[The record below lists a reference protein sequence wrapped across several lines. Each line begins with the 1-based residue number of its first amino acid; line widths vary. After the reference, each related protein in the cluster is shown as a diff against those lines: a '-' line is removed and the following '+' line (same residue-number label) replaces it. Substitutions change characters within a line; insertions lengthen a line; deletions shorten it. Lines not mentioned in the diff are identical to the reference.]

1 MAFPADRLQ
10 EPTSGA
16 PRMDTRPDILAYD
29 GFLEQLRGVRGAAAA
44 EREAALLHVSIDHFR
59 ATLRTYAGRTDAVL
73 HQLAAILRSATGGEG
88 VVGEMGWGEFGI
100 IAGPRIRPGELAQ
113 SLVQQISRTDF
124 GATGHGTLYLTASVG
139 IAPVT
144 GPLQK
149 LDEILCT
156 ADAGARAASNAGGN
170 RVLSLR
176 VEDPRAQRDLYEV
189 RTLPHLREAIRDGR
203 LIPYCQPIVPL
214 RPSDDVLPAAEMLI
228 RIETRGG
235 ELLQPAQFLPIAE
248 RFRLTSAIDREIF
261 ERACVWLESRASSWV
276 DLDYLTVNLH
286 AQSLNDTELTDWLV
300 QRIAQGRFPARRLCI
315 EITESAAIQ
324 HLDQARHLLQRL
336 HDIDCRLALDDF
348 GTGHSS
354 LAQFQALPVDI
365 VKLDGAFM
373 DNVVDDPTS
382 REIVGWVC
390 DLCRA
395 MDRRTVAEHCST
407 PDILETV
414 RRLGIDYAQGHA
426 VCEPFPLEQLLPHLP
441 TLATLDGDTII
452 EPLVPRQS
460 PRNIR

>member
-1 MAFPADRLQ
+1 MN
-10 EPTSGA
+10 
-16 PRMDTRPDILAYD
+16 TRPDILGYD
-29 GFLEQLRGVRGAAAA
+29 DFLEQMLGVRAMASASH
-44 EREAALLHVSIDHFR
+44 EAALLHVSIDHFR
-59 ATLRTYAGRTDAVL
+59 ATLRTYPGRTDAVL
-73 HQLAAILRSATGGEG
+73 AQLSQLLTAATQGRC

-100 IAGPRIRPGELAQ
+100 VASAGIQPREVAQ
-113 SLVQQISRTDF
+113 SLVQQIAGTNF
-124 GATGHGTLYLTASVG
+124 GNAGNGTLYLTASVG
-139 IAPVT
+139 VAPIT
-144 GPLQK
+144 GPQQP

-170 RVLSLR
+170 RVLALR
-176 VEDPRAQRDLYEV
+176 VESPIAQRDLHEI
-189 RTLPHLREAIRDGR
+189 RTLPSLREAIRDGR
-203 LIPYCQPIVPL
+203 LIPFCQPIVPL
-214 RPSDDVLPAAEMLI
+214 RPSDNVLPAAEMLI
-228 RIETRGG
+228 RIATKTG

-248 RFRLTSAIDREIF
+248 RFRLTSSIDREIV
-261 ERACVWLESRASSWV
+261 ERACVWLESRASSWI

-286 AQSLNDTELTDWLV
+286 AQSLDDTDLTDWLV
-300 QRIAQGRFPARRLCI
+300 QRIAQGAFPARRLCI

-324 HLDQARHLLQRL
+324 NLDQARLLLERL
-336 HDIDCRLALDDF
+336 HAIGCRLALDDF

-373 DNVVDDPTS
+373 KDVVHDPTA

-426 VCEPFPLEQLLPHLP
+426 VCEPFPLERLLPPLP
-441 TLATLDGDTII
+441 TLADVDGDTII
-452 EPLVPRQS
+452 VPLRPRQS
-460 PRNIR
+460 PRNMR